1 MNRKPWIKQMQRED
15 PQGAPGSPQAPSAFK
30 GVEVYPKKGK
40 SSLLQYWDT
49 MLKDFFP
56 NKLHIPVK
64 TQKNLLKGQKGR
76 RAWTLGGKKKSTF
89 IINKQK
95 LCSSSLYPQLHTWLS
110 LIRPWSQEQTA
121 SVSTV
126 TIVFKVKITFP
137 VWALMEQGMATQ
149 VAQTSPWQLLGPSNT
164 RSQTWLRF
172 SDLPGR
178 DRKSVV

>member
-1 MNRKPWIKQMQRED
+1 MN
-15 PQGAPGSPQAPSAFK
+15 
-30 GVEVYPKKGK
+30 
-40 SSLLQYWDT
+40 T
-49 MLKDFFP
+49 
-56 NKLHIPVK
+56 
-64 TQKNLLKGQKGR
+64 
-76 RAWTLGGKKKSTF
+76 GGKKKSTF

-149 VAQTSPWQLLGPSNT
+149 VAQTSPWQPLGPSNT

-178 DRKSVV
+178 SWELLKTCLTLFELSEKAGFMCKKKKKKDLITGGKGAIKLTCISKFQQRQTQWS